1 MPSRRAFVI
10 MPFSPTASEKN
21 WTEVFEGVF
30 QPALEEC
37 GYTCTRAETSRGSL
51 IATILESLVQ
61 AEVVIADVTDRNA
74 NVFYELGVRHALRR
88 GTILVSQ
95 GTDHV
100 PSDLRGYWFLP
111 YGLRPAEVAKFK
123 TDIKRIVAAFEDQ
136 PDRSDSPVSDYL
148 EREQLSSSRQVNR
161 DNLKKL
167 SALLTEL
174 SGNRLALRQYM
185 STHQPQVFSAGCL
198 ELLIQ
203 TLYVDVGPDV
213 LKLCYELEYKLH
225 LLQKDIYPAEVLSEA
240 FEQTEILGRKIGEI
254 KNKITKGEFI
264 EPASVSNMAW
274 YPRETIAA
282 GKNLCSPIYDGIS
295 EAPTGDWQE
304 HDYSFSGMSNLCAQ
318 CGSVVSPCSA
328 CSGTGRDCALCSGSG
343 FLPCPQCGGLGSHTG

>member
-1 MPSRRAFVI
+1 MLSRRAFVI

-30 QPALEEC
+30 QPALEGC
-37 GYTCTRAETSRGSL
+37 GYSCTRAETSRGSL
-51 IATILESLVQ
+51 IATIIEGLVQ

-88 GTILVSQ
+88 GTIIVSQ

-100 PSDLRGYWFLP
+100 PSDLRGYWFLT

-123 TDIKRIVAAFEDQ
+123 ADIKRIVAAFEEQ

-161 DNLKKL
+161 DNVKKL

-185 STHQPQVFSAGCL
+185 TTHQPQVFSVGCL
-198 ELLIQ
+198 GLLIQ

-225 LLQKDIYPAEVLSEA
+225 LLQKDIYPKDVVSEA
-240 FEQTEILGRKIGEI
+240 FEQSEKLGREIGTI

-264 EPASVSNMAW
+264 EPASVSNMVW
-274 YPRETIAA
+274 SPRETIAA
-282 GKNLCSPIYDGIS
+282 GKNFCTPIYDGVS
-295 EAPTGDWQE
+295 ETPTGDWQE
-304 HDYSFSGMSNLCAQ
+304 HNYSYSGMSHVCAV
-318 CGSVVSPCSA
+318 CGSSGVPCSA
-328 CSGTGRDCALCSGSG
+328 CEGTGRDCAVCSGSG
-343 FLPCPQCGGLGSHTG
+343 FLSCPHCGSPGSHTG

>member
-1 MPSRRAFVI
+1 M
-10 MPFSPTASEKN
+10 
-21 WTEVFEGVF
+21 
-30 QPALEEC
+30 
-37 GYTCTRAETSRGSL
+37 
-51 IATILESLVQ
+51 IATIIEGLVQ

-100 PSDLRGYWFLP
+100 PSDLRGYWFLT

-123 TDIKRIVAAFEDQ
+123 TDIKRIVASFEEQ

-161 DNLKKL
+161 DNVKKL

-185 STHQPQVFSAGCL
+185 STHQPQVFSVGCL

-225 LLQKDIYPAEVLSEA
+225 LLQKDIYPEEVVSEA
-240 FEQTEILGRKIGEI
+240 FEQSETLGQKIGEI

-264 EPASVSNMAW
+264 EPASVSNMVW
-274 YPRETIAA
+274 SPRETMAA
-282 GKNLCSPIYDGIS
+282 GKNFCSPIYDGIS
-295 EAPTGDWQE
+295 ETPAGEWQE
-304 HDYSFSGMSNLCAQ
+304 DNHTYSGMSRVCAL
-318 CGSVVSPCSA
+318 CGSVSAPCPA
-328 CSGTGRDCALCSGSG
+328 CAGTGRDCALCSGSG
-343 FLPCPQCGGLGSHTG
+343 FQSCVQCGLPGRRTG